1 MREGGAGSPPGGA
14 TVREGQGAPPP
25 SPLPAQEEEATGWLP
40 PALAANWRRIKP
52 LPARGAEA
60 DLYVVG
66 PRDPSLDTGADA
78 RRVIKVYRED
88 INPKAEVL
96 ELVKGADPSH
106 VVWLEDYGKDQGRW
120 WERMEYA
127 EQGSLRQLL
136 EREGPKLPDDLV
148 LEILRQLNDALAALH
163 ALPLEHR
170 DLKPGNVLVR
180 SRDPLDVILTDFGI
194 ATLMAQSRRHTDTAR
209 TIRYAPPE
217 SLGRKVVIEKTA
229 LDYWSLGMMLVE
241 MLRGEHPFEGLE
253 EAVIVTEL
261 ATQNVD
267 DLTEGVEDPD
277 WRKLCRGLL
286 RRAPAD
292 RWGAADVSR
301 WIEDSKDPGLEVA
314 EEAAPARPSAAA
326 PSTATIDFDGASYGT
341 PAELGAA
348 LARDWSKAD
357 SFWKRRLEDVRTW
370 ATDGLGL
377 QPLGDAMAGIDDSDL
392 PLEAQVFSFVY
403 LLAPEAPLRFRDAD
417 ISMDGLAALGERAAN
432 QGDAGARDILLML
445 YRQKIPMLA
454 GVLPGREEHAEVS
467 RRWDEAVSEYERLRS
482 EFATERYVELPK
494 LDDDRLVVL
503 LAGAIPSEEVL
514 ASLRKEAGRAATRSA
529 RKRPWFRAL
538 GTPGKMP
545 VAVLAILP
553 GLQGGAERQ
562 AREYRMRPVR
572 GCVGGLVVG
581 GLFGRWVRWVDGQRG
596 RFDLN
601 DFGDF
606 FGLVGGL
613 IQLAVVIFAFFLV
626 LAWYREGAPGVGRML
641 RRRSEGVAGAWRSVR
656 GQPDGAQRQ
665 GAAGAGQRGQGLRQE
680 REVRRNLDDPD
691 GPPQR
696 PGRRGNEG
704 RGARQEREVRR
715 NLDDPD
721 GPPQRPGRRGNE
733 GRGARQERGTLPTA
747 YEVSEREARRNLD
760 DPDAFLDDLDPR
772 RRQPRGDG
780 GGAQQGRRNL
790 DDLDPD
796 EMTEDE
802 LEELEQEVRRDFAEE
817 ARRREREKRNEVIRE
832 WRRQRR
838 RGEEGR

>member
-1 MREGGAGSPPGGA
+1 M
-14 TVREGQGAPPP
+14 V
-25 SPLPAQEEEATGWLP
+25 
-40 PALAANWRRIKP
+40 
-52 LPARGAEA
+52 
-60 DLYVVG
+60 
-66 PRDPSLDTGADA
+66 
-78 RRVIKVYRED
+78 KVYRQG
-88 INPKAEVL
+88 NVPKKDVL

-106 VVWLEDYGKDQGRW
+106 VVWLEDYGEDQGCW

-136 EREGPKLPDDLV
+136 EREGPKLPDGLV

-180 SRDPLDVILTDFGI
+180 RRDPLDVILTDFGI

-326 PSTATIDFDGASYGT
+326 PSTATIDFDGAGYAT

-348 LARDWSKAD
+348 LAQDWSKAE

-370 ATDGLGL
+370 VTDGLGL
-377 QPLGDAMAGIDDSDL
+377 QPLGEAMAGIDDSDL
-392 PLEAQVFSFVY
+392 LLEAQVFSFVY

-417 ISMDGLAALGERAAN
+417 ISMEGLAALGERAAN
-432 QGDAGARDILLML
+432 QGDAEARDILLML
-445 YRQKIPMLA
+445 YRQRIPMLA

-482 EFATERYVELPK
+482 EFATERYVEVPE
-494 LDDDRLVVL
+494 LDEDTLVVM
-503 LAGAIPSEEVL
+503 LAGAIPSAPVL
-514 ASLRKEAGRAATRSA
+514 ASLREEAGRAATKSA
-529 RKRPWFRAL
+529 RQRPWFREL
-538 GTPGKMP
+538 GTPEEMP
-545 VAVLAILP
+545 VAVLAIVP
-553 GLQGGAERQ
+553 RLQGGAERQ
-562 AREYRMRPVR
+562 AREYRTRPGR
-572 GCVGGLVVG
+572 GCVGGAVVG
-581 GLFGRWVRWVDGQRG
+581 GLFGRWVRWVDER
-596 RFDLN
+596 RRDFELH

-606 FGLVGGL
+606 FDLVGGL
-613 IQLAVVIFAFFLV
+613 VLFAVVIFAFFLA
-626 LAWYREGAPGVGRML
+626 LAWYRGGAAGVGRML
-641 RRRSEGVAGAWRSVR
+641 RRRSAGVAGAWRSVR
-656 GQPDGAQRQ
+656 GLPDGAQQEPGQGAGGGAQRQ
-665 GAAGAGQRGQGLRQE
+665 GAAGAAQRE
-680 REVRRNLDDPD
+680 R
-691 GPPQR
+691 GS
-696 PGRRGNEG
+696 
-704 RGARQEREVRR
+704 
-715 NLDDPD
+715 
-721 GPPQRPGRRGNE
+721 
-733 GRGARQERGTLPTA
+733 RQERGTLSTA
-747 YEVSEREARRNLD
+747 YEVAERREARGNLD
-760 DPDAFLDDLDPR
+760 DPDEFLDDLDPR
-772 RRQPRGDG
+772 RRQPPGDG
-780 GGAQQGRRNL
+780 GGARQGRRNL

-802 LEELEQEVRRDFAEE
+802 LYELEQEVRRDFAEE
-817 ARRREREKRNEVIRE
+817 ARRRQREERKEVLRE
-832 WRRQRR
+832 WQRRRR

>member
-1 MREGGAGSPPGGA
+1 MATDDDTIPEGGATVREGGSGSPPGGATVREGGSGSPPGGATVREGRTGSPPGGA

-25 SPLPAQEEEATGWLP
+25 SPPPAQEEAPGWLP

-66 PRDPSLDTGADA
+66 PRDPSLDAGADA

-106 VVWLEDYGKDQGRW
+106 VVWLEDYGEDQGRW

-314 EEAAPARPSAAA
+314 EEAAPARPTAAA
-326 PSTATIDFDGASYGT
+326 PSTAAIDFDGASYGT

-370 ATDGLGL
+370 VTDGLGL

-417 ISMDGLAALGERAAN
+417 ISMEGLAALGARAAN
-432 QGDAGARDILLML
+432 QGTPRRATSFSCCTGRRSRCWPASCPAGRSTRRSRAAGTRPSASMNASVRSSPRRDTWRCPNWTTTGSWSCWREPFRAPPSWPASGSRRAGPPRGARAGA
-445 YRQKIPMLA
+445 P
-454 GVLPGREEHAEVS
+454 GSGNWGSPGRC
-467 RRWDEAVSEYERLRS
+467 RS
-482 EFATERYVELPK
+482 PCW
-494 LDDDRLVVL
+494 
-503 LAGAIPSEEVL
+503 PSFPVC
-514 ASLRKEAGRAATRSA
+514 RGGRSA
-529 RKRPWFRAL
+529 RRENTECGPSAAAWGAL
-538 GTPGKMP
+538 SW
-545 VAVLAILP
+545 AV
-553 GLQGGAERQ
+553 
-562 AREYRMRPVR
+562 
-572 GCVGGLVVG
+572 C
-581 GLFGRWVRWVDGQRG
+581 
-596 RFDLN
+596 
-601 DFGDF
+601 
-606 FGLVGGL
+606 
-613 IQLAVVIFAFFLV
+613 
-626 LAWYREGAPGVGRML
+626 
-641 RRRSEGVAGAWRSVR
+641 S
-656 GQPDGAQRQ
+656 
-665 GAAGAGQRGQGLRQE
+665 
-680 REVRRNLDDPD
+680 
-691 GPPQR
+691 
-696 PGRRGNEG
+696 
-704 RGARQEREVRR
+704 
-715 NLDDPD
+715 
-721 GPPQRPGRRGNE
+721 
-733 GRGARQERGTLPTA
+733 
-747 YEVSEREARRNLD
+747 
-760 DPDAFLDDLDPR
+760 
-772 RRQPRGDG
+772 G
-780 GGAQQGRRNL
+780 GGSGGWTGS
-790 DDLDPD
+790 
-796 EMTEDE
+796 EEDSISTISE
-802 LEELEQEVRRDFAEE
+802 TSSASWE
-817 ARRREREKRNEVIRE
+817 A
-832 WRRQRR
+832 
-838 RGEEGR
+838 